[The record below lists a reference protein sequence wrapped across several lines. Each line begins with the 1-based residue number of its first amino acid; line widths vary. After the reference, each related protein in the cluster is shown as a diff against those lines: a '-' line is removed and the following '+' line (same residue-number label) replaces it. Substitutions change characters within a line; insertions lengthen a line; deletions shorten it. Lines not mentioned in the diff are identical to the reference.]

1 MEAQLAWCC
10 SAPVNSMTSV
20 DKRRQAPFRTI
31 GVWSCIGA
39 IMNLFVLKLLLLGY
53 LVPVAIMFVLL
64 AVPRLLPKAGR
75 ALGSKRARLGGG
87 GA

>member
-1 MEAQLAWCC
+1 
-10 SAPVNSMTSV
+10 
-20 DKRRQAPFRTI
+20 
-31 GVWSCIGA
+31 
-39 IMNLFVLKLLLLGY
+39 MNLFLLKLLLLGY